1 MELFISFILLGLSLG
16 LLVYGANK
24 FVDSATL
31 IAEKIGINEFII
43 GVTIVALGT
52 SVPEFFVGIS
62 SVIND
67 NEEIALGAVIGSNIS
82 NIALIFGISCIGYSA
97 MQPAY
102 NRNIIAV
109 IASTAVALY
118 ALSDLTID
126 SFDSILFLLVLF
138 YFIYALINRPGVYK
152 GSGTDNNSKLIN
164 AFLMLAF
171 GFILLLIGSNYA
183 VIYGEKTALILGIPE
198 LIIGLTVLAIGTS
211 LPELAVTINALL
223 KKKNS
228 MVLGNIVGSNI
239 LNLVIV
245 LPILG
250 LFSNQTYSNLIIS
263 RDLLMMSIFTFIFI
277 LIALSFNLKNIPA
290 YAYRITGALLV
301 SGYIYYIGNLA
312 NFF

>member
-31 IAEKIGINEFII
+31 IAGKIGINEFII

-138 YFIYALINRPGVYK
+138 YFIYALINRPDVYK
-152 GSGTDNNSKLIN
+152 GSGADNNSKLIN

>member
-1 MELFISFILLGLSLG
+1 
-16 LLVYGANK
+16 
-24 FVDSATL
+24 
-31 IAEKIGINEFII
+31 
-43 GVTIVALGT
+43 
-52 SVPEFFVGIS
+52 
-62 SVIND
+62 
-67 NEEIALGAVIGSNIS
+67 
-82 NIALIFGISCIGYSA
+82 

-109 IASTAVALY
+109 IASAAIALY
-118 ALSDLTID
+118 ALNDLTLD

-138 YFIYALINRPGVYK
+138 YFIYAFKVSGDNRMTINRPDVYE
-152 GSGTDNNSKLIN
+152 GSGRDNNSKLIN

-171 GFILLLIGSNYA
+171 GFILLIIGSNYA

-250 LFSNQTYSNLIIS
+250 LFSNQTYSNSIIS
-263 RDLLMMSIFTFIFI
+263 RDLLMMSVFTFIFI
-277 LIALSFNLKNIPA
+277 VIALSFNLKNIPA
-290 YAYRITGALLV
+290 YAYRIIGVLLV